1 MSYIYFFA
9 NFLMVQFIFVKRELV
24 ILHFSH
30 HSSFYRQNF
39 QIFKF
44 SSIKPKLELPTYLQS
59 CSLMHILYENISWQ
73 LVTENAIKQILL
85 HIFRFWP
92 TVYQL
97 SSSLTGTS
105 TNILDME
112 KLLKLGAADDCLL

>member
-1 MSYIYFFA
+1 
-9 NFLMVQFIFVKRELV
+9 
-24 ILHFSH
+24 
-30 HSSFYRQNF
+30 
-39 QIFKF
+39 
-44 SSIKPKLELPTYLQS
+44 
-59 CSLMHILYENISWQ
+59 MHILYENISWQ